1 MRAMR
6 WRHVDASKLSSV
18 DQCSVSNIFSSY
30 MAHQLELLYSL
41 LKRAAPN
48 PIISKY

>member
-1 MRAMR
+1 MSMLP
-6 WRHVDASKLSSV
+6 DCP
-18 DQCSVSNIFSSY
+18 QPY
-30 MAHQLELLYSL
+30 MAYQLELLYSL